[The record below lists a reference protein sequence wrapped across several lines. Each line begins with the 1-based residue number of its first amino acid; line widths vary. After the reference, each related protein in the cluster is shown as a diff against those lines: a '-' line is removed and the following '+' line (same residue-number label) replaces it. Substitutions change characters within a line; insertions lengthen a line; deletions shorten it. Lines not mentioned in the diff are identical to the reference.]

1 MAENNEEPE
10 PIVDDQD
17 IALNIVKDEI
27 KSRQQEALKQLTAT
41 NLGECY
47 VKMVTDL
54 NQTLKNVKWTK
65 YKINFQ
71 NYTQMML
78 RNIFP

>member
-27 KSRQQEALKQLTAT
+27 KSR
-41 NLGECY
+41 
-47 VKMVTDL
+47 
-54 NQTLKNVKWTK
+54 
-65 YKINFQ
+65 
-71 NYTQMML
+71 
-78 RNIFP
+78 